1 MTPLKSEGD
10 YFRCS
15 VLNCTL
21 SKEAC
26 GRRFSRASEIEI
38 RDDDGVNKDQIAYM
52 PCRGCFTGEAN
63 SSLVKTP
70 QKKLRTIRLGRAVVG
85 EKV

>member
-1 MTPLKSEGD
+1 VNLKPEGD

-15 VLNCTL
+15 ILNCTL

-26 GRRFSRASEIEI
+26 GRRFSRAVEIEI
-38 RDDDGVNKDQIAYM
+38 RYDDGVPKDQIVYM
-52 PCRGCFTGEAN
+52 PCRGCHTGEAN
-63 SSLVKTP
+63 SRLIKSP

-85 EKV
+85 EKA